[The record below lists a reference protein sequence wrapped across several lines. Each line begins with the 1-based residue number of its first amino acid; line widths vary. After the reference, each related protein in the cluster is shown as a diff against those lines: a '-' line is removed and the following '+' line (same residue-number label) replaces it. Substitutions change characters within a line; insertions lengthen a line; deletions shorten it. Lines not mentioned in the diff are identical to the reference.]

1 MLAEKTVGTIQVF
14 IGASAGCRHMLCH
27 PSELHV
33 AQVVELVQFNGGLQL
48 QLPGGQTSLKGLEP
62 GWREQMGDAGD
73 R

>member
-1 MLAEKTVGTIQVF
+1 MLAEKTVGDIQVF
-14 IGASAGCRHMLCH
+14 LGASAGCRHVFCH

-33 AQVVELVQFNGGLQL
+33 AQVVEVVHLNGGLQL
-48 QLPGGQTSLKGLEP
+48 QSPGGQTSLKGLEP